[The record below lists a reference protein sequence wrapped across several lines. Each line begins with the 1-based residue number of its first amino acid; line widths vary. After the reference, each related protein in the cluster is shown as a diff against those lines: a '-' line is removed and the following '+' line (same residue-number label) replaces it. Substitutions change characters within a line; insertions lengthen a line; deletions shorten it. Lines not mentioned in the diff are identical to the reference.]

1 MCAPALVV
9 PLISA
14 VIGAGAAVYSS
25 NKAEKTADKQ
35 RRQQEDLAK
44 QQSEKRTDMEGGVV
58 NLDENTGAPSGL
70 GNTFLTGAGGIGND
84 KLNLG
89 GGNKT
94 LGG

>member
-1 MCAPALVV
+1 MCAPALIV
-9 PLISA
+9 PLVSA
-14 VIGAGAAVYSS
+14 AIGAGAAVYSA

-35 RRQQEDLAK
+35 RQQQEDLAK
-44 QQSEKRTDMEGGVV
+44 QQAAKRTDMEGGVV
-58 NLDENTGAPSGL
+58 NLDENAGAPSGL

-89 GGNKT
+89 GGSKT